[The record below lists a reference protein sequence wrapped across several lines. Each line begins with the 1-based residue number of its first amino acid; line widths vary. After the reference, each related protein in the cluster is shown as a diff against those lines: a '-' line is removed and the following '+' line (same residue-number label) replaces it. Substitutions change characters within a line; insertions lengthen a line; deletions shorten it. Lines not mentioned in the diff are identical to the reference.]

1 MSKKTKNVDQKLATR
16 CSLIDETMKVVKNS
30 ALPEVD
36 FELQVGIMSFL
47 DFFTKK
53 TTLFRKTNY
62 SLFLL
67 IKGYQW
73 AKNERIEYWTW

>member
-36 FELQVGIMSFL
+36 FELQAGIMSFL
-47 DFFTKK
+47 DFLTKK
-53 TTLFRKTNY
+53 HVN
-62 SLFLL
+62 
-67 IKGYQW
+67 Q
-73 AKNERIEYWTW
+73 KN

>member
-1 MSKKTKNVDQKLATR
+1 
-16 CSLIDETMKVVKNS
+16 MKVVKNS

-36 FELQVGIMSFL
+36 FELQAGIMSFL
-47 DFFTKK
+47 DFLTKEHVINI
-53 TTLFRKTNY
+53 RKTNY

-73 AKNERIEYWTW
+73 AKNERNRVLNLVKSLGAPF

>member
-36 FELQVGIMSFL
+36 FELQAGIMSFL
-47 DFFTKK
+47 DF
-53 TTLFRKTNY
+53 
-62 SLFLL
+62 
-67 IKGYQW
+67 
-73 AKNERIEYWTW
+73 

>member
-36 FELQVGIMSFL
+36 FELQAGIMSFL
-47 DFFTKK
+47 DFLTKEHVINI
-53 TTLFRKTNY
+53 RKTNY

-67 IKGYQW
+67 IKGYQ
-73 AKNERIEYWTW
+73 